1 MGTNN
6 ITLNKLLTITDEK
19 FVAHLHENIINM
31 LQAMIKT
38 YYKITKAI
46 SKTIYNM
53 LIQTTSDIKNIY
65 ELVYINSKIYCIYL
79 HKKHSSNI
87 MILKKWFY
95 GENEKPK
102 LKISRR

>member
-65 ELVYINSKIYCIYL
+65 ELVYINSKICIYL

-87 MILKKWFY
+87 MIFKKLSY
-95 GENEKPK
+95 GDNEKTQ